1 MAHHRSTPRSVL
13 DAPKPTVVQTFI
25 PTGAT
30 RQERRH
36 GVMPPADLGVVEL
49 AVYLKALGAR
59 RNPTAVRD
67 TPRRGRRVK
76 RCAK

>member
-1 MAHHRSTPRSVL
+1 MAHHTSTPASVL
-13 DAPKPTVVQTFI
+13 DAPQRTVVQTFI

-30 RQERRH
+30 RHERRH

-59 RNPTAVRD
+59 RNPSAVRD

-76 RCAK
+76 RGAR

>member
-1 MAHHRSTPRSVL
+1 MAHHSSTPKSVL
-13 DAPKPTVVQTFI
+13 AAPQRTVVRTFI

-36 GVMPPADLGVVEL
+36 GVVPPKDLGVVEL

-59 RNPTAVRD
+59 RNATAVRD
-67 TPRRGRRVK
+67 TPRRGRRVT
-76 RCAK
+76 RCPR

>member
-1 MAHHRSTPRSVL
+1 VAHHSSTPKSVL
-13 DAPKPTVVQTFI
+13 DAPQRTVVRTFI

-36 GVMPPADLGVVEL
+36 GVVPPKDLGVVEL

-67 TPRRGRRVK
+67 TPRRGRRVT
-76 RCAK
+76 RCPR